1 MLGLEAPCAI
11 VHLSFAAMEYGATSW
26 PLLVER
32 QLSIGDE
39 VPQKVS
45 SITIPC
51 SVISELLNL
60 KQAKN
65 FFYTSGE
72 SGLSK

>member
-1 MLGLEAPCAI
+1 
-11 VHLSFAAMEYGATSW
+11 MEYGATSW

-45 SITIPC
+45 SITIPY

-60 KQAKN
+60 KQAKQ
-65 FFYTSGE
+65 FSTQAARRV
-72 SGLSK
+72 